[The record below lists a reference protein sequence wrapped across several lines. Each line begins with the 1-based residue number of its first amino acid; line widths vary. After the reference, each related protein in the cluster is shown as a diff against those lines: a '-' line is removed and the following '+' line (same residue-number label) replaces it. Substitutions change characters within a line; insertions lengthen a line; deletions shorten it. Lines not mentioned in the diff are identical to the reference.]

1 MDLWPARLLSPQH
14 SPGKN
19 TEVDSHSLLQGIF
32 PTQGSRTAGRFFTIW
47 ATRKEN
53 ARVLELGQTPRGKAL
68 ENADRR
74 NQARAREHRELG
86 YFSLP
91 RNPKFHL
98 LSFTI
103 SFFFFFC
110 FKQQKFISFFFF
122 SLQPF
127 FIFTSVFFSFFF
139 ICSEFCLKPVSNLE
153 MTAKYYTSHSTETL
167 LY

>member
-1 MDLWPARLLSPQH
+1 MALCDPMDLWPARLLSPQH
-14 SPGKN
+14 SPGKY

-53 ARVLELGQTPRGKAL
+53 ARVLELGQTPRGTAL

-103 SFFFFFC
+103 SFFFFFALNNKSL
-110 FKQQKFISFFFF
+110 FLFFL

-127 FIFTSVFFSFFF
+127 FIFTSVFFFFF
-139 ICSEFCLKPVSNLE
+139 FYL
-153 MTAKYYTSHSTETL
+153 
-167 LY
+167 